1 MTELQPED
9 YEVIKSNI
17 DDNLRILR
25 DAVKN
30 RLDERVTSI
39 LSSPSRDE
47 LIKGLLQDL
56 NMYIQNDLQIT
67 KVIRSEKTD
76 KEKVEMIKDLVMYI
90 EV

>member
-1 MTELQPED
+1 MSGLQPED
-9 YEVIKSNI
+9 YEEIKSNI

-39 LSSPSRDE
+39 LSSPSRDD

-56 NMYIQNDLQIT
+56 NMYIQTDLEIT
-67 KVIRSEKTD
+67 KVVRSERTD
-76 KEKVEMIKDLVMYI
+76 TQKVEMIKDLVMYM
-90 EV
+90 E

>member
-1 MTELQPED
+1 MSELQPED

-30 RLDERVTSI
+30 RLDERVNSI
-39 LSSPSRDE
+39 LSSPHRND

-67 KVIRSEKTD
+67 KVVRSERTD
-76 KEKVEMIKDLVMYI
+76 KEKVEMIKDLVMYLD
-90 EV
+90 